1 MLIKNTTT
9 KNISSTSKDVLVIIS
24 PISRRRRN
32 LHSFSEELVLLTSV
46 GIYNFAWSS
55 FTFLAAKVGALKN
68 IIPKKN
74 LLKRKS
80 SDARFVLACS
90 CLPRDESDLL
100 HLPGGT

>member
-1 MLIKNTTT
+1 M
-9 KNISSTSKDVLVIIS
+9 
-24 PISRRRRN
+24 
-32 LHSFSEELVLLTSV
+32 HSFSEELVLLTSV

-55 FTFLAAKVGALKN
+55 FTFLAAKVDALKN

-80 SDARFVLACS
+80 SDARFALACS

-100 HLPGGT
+100 HLPGGS